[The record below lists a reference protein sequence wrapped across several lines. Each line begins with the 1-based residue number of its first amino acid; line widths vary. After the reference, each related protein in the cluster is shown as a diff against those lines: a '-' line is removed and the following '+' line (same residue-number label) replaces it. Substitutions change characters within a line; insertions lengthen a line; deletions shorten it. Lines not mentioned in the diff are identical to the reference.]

1 MKNRTLLIIW
11 FAGMAIAGSLTAI
24 TLLVTVALNRNPVGV
39 WEGRPLSSG
48 RFVLIVYEDGTA
60 IRKFTLKEGTD
71 RDEGMKF
78 KWDLN
83 GPIFTLTGPFS
94 DSGQLTGQ
102 QGGFKPD
109 EEEIYTLEKD
119 CLKPGPGGDGYFW
132 GGWYREGYKGIR
144 WFY

>member
-48 RFVLIVYEDGTA
+48 RLVLIVYEDGTA
-60 IRKFTLKEGTD
+60 IRKKEGTD
-71 RDEGMKF
+71 DDEGMKL

-83 GPIFTLTGPFS
+83 GPIFTLQKGFS
-94 DSGQLTGQ
+94 N
-102 QGGFKPD
+102 D

-119 CLKPGPGGDGYFW
+119 CLKPGPGVARYIW
-132 GGWYREGYKGIR
+132 GGWYREGYKGVR
-144 WFY
+144 WYY